1 MLKEGQTR
9 MTVEIPIELH
19 RRAKI
24 RAVEVG
30 TDLRSL
36 VIEALERVLAER
48 KPKKGGRDGR

>member
-1 MLKEGQTR
+1 MLKEGQSR
-9 MTVEIPIELH
+9 LTVEVPIELH

-24 RAVEVG
+24 RAVELG

-36 VIEALERVLAER
+36 VIEALERALAER